1 MSAPGADPLA
11 AIRQPTLV
19 EAARQIAGAL
29 TQARRSG
36 DAEDVPEGVRYITI
50 SHTLAVEMARMLHSA
65 IEAERLVECP
75 TPVGCPCLM
84 GTRHEWMFLHT
95 QRESAIRALVAQW
108 RENGK
113 LFRTRAI
120 AQLATGTTKGR
131 IAADAYDASA
141 DAHFSMAD
149 AVERLLSGPQP

>member
-11 AIRQPTLV
+11 AIRQRYVSRSQVRRLATL
-19 EAARQIAGAL
+19 
-29 TQARRSG
+29 
-36 DAEDVPEGVRYITI
+36 DAERAHDDICDLLEQWDT
-50 SHTLAVEMARMLHSA
+50 
-65 IEAERLVECP
+65 
-75 TPVGCPCLM
+75 
-84 GTRHEWMFLHT
+84 
-95 QRESAIRALVAQW
+95 RESALRALVAQW

-149 AVERLLSGPQP
+149 ALERLLSGPQP